1 MSNVV
6 EFFYQFFLLIWN
18 TVLFLSDALIN
29 GIQFLSSTL
38 VSVPLFILELFN
50 DLPNFVQ
57 VGISGVFGL
66 LLVVIILKIVALI
79 KL

>member
-1 MSNVV
+1 MTNVF

-18 TVLFLSDALIN
+18 TVVFLSDSLIN

-50 DLPNFVQ
+50 DLPKFVQ
-57 VGISGVFGL
+57 VGVSGVFGL